1 MSTVWA
7 YLAAMLE
14 HHDVAADGLELL
26 AGLLLGVDVEGDEVL
41 EGELDALR
49 GDEERGA
56 RADVLVRPAR
66 DEGALVRVLA
76 QAGDG
81 AVLLDRQYLANLWS

>member
-1 MSTVWA
+1 MA
-7 YLAAMLE
+7 YLAAVLE
-14 HHDVAADGLELL
+14 HHDVAADCLELL

-56 RADVLVRPAR
+56 RADVLVRPSR

>member
-1 MSTVWA
+1 
-7 YLAAMLE
+7 MLE
-14 HHDVAADGLELL
+14 HHDVAADCLELL
-26 AGLLLGVDVEGDEVL
+26 AGLLLGVDVESDEVL

-56 RADVLVRPAR
+56 RADVLVRPSR

-76 QAGDG
+76 QASDG
-81 AVLLDRQYLANLWS
+81 SIFLDR